1 MNMFDIFHEIIR
13 SINNDQIP
21 NINPTEI
28 YNEGWMT
35 RLLVYI
41 SLKQKIKLSNYLD
54 FSQVRN
60 WTSEGLISS
69 PFISAKKNRE
79 GYTHADMVLGDF
91 EVNYRMKGQIKVFD
105 KAKLFGIIEAKMG
118 SNLSQGTS
126 YAKNKYNQASR
137 NLACISYNSHN
148 SCKTFFVVVA
158 PETMIEK
165 HRIEKQIRK
174 EFLIK
179 QIKRRYELSE
189 LPLDN
194 DLIDR
199 AQKCETY
206 VLSYEYW
213 ISLLDGKD
221 KSNIKEFYN
230 NCRIWNRLE

>member
-1 MNMFDIFHEIIR
+1 MFDIFNEIIR
-13 SINNDQIP
+13 SIHINQIP
-21 NINPTEI
+21 NLNPTEI

-41 SLKQKIKLSNYLD
+41 SMKQKIKLSDYLD

-69 PFISAKKNRE
+69 PFIHAENNKE

-91 EVNYRMKGQIKVFD
+91 QVNYKTKGQIEVFD

-126 YAKNKYNQASR
+126 YAKEYNQASR

-148 SCKTFFVVVA
+148 SCKTFFGVVA

-165 HRIEKQIRK
+165 HGIENQIQK
-174 EFLIK
+174 EFMIR
-179 QIKRRYELSE
+179 QVESRYELSK
-189 LPLDN
+189 LSVDN
-194 DLIDR
+194 DLINR
-199 AQKCETY
+199 AQKCKTF
-206 VLSYEYW
+206 VVSYEYW
-213 ISLLDGKD
+213 ISLLNGKD
-221 KSNIKEFYN
+221 KSSVNDFYK
-230 NCRIWNRLE
+230 NCIIWNRLE

>member
-1 MNMFDIFHEIIR
+1 MFDFFIEIIR
-13 SINNDQIP
+13 SINNNQIP

-41 SLKQKIKLSNYLD
+41 SIKQKIKLLEYLD
-54 FSQVRN
+54 FSQIRN

-69 PFISAKKNRE
+69 PFILAERNRE

-91 EVNYRMKGQIKVFD
+91 QVNFKERGQIKVLD

-126 YAKNKYNQASR
+126 YVKEYNQASR
-137 NLACISYNSHN
+137 NLACISYNSDN
-148 SCKTFFVVVA
+148 SCKTFFGVVA
-158 PETMIEK
+158 PEIMIKK

-174 EFLIK
+174 EFLIR
-179 QIKRRYELSE
+179 QIKSRYKLSE
-189 LPLDN
+189 LTIDN
-194 DLIDR
+194 ELIDR
-199 AQKCETY
+199 VLKCETF
-206 VLSYEYW
+206 VVSYENW

-221 KSNIKEFYN
+221 KSNVKDFYN